1 MTSRKSRERT
11 WQKGCV
17 EMSVNELT
25 INMGDYLS
33 EDKIKDIC
41 EEELR
46 YAVRR
51 HLNNEQNMK
60 RYMSNLSYEYI
71 FDCLVN
77 TVDGLP
83 TRDYL
88 KQKVEEIIR
97 DPSTLRYEVFRD
109 SKYGDT
115 ESPAR
120 RILNQV
126 LSETKPIIEE
136 EVKKRIAEY
145 DFVELRE
152 DIEDVVYECVIRMIR
167 GTEKSGSRND

>member
-1 MTSRKSRERT
+1 
-11 WQKGCV
+11 
-17 EMSVNELT
+17 MSVNELT
-25 INMGDYLS
+25 INIDDYLG

-51 HLNNEQNMK
+51 HLNTEQNMK

-83 TRDYL
+83 TRIYL

-126 LSETKPIIEE
+126 LSETRPIIEE

-145 DFVELRE
+145 DFYELRE
-152 DIEDVVYECVIRMIR
+152 NIEDTICDCVIRMIR
-167 GTEKSGSRND
+167 GTERTESGNE